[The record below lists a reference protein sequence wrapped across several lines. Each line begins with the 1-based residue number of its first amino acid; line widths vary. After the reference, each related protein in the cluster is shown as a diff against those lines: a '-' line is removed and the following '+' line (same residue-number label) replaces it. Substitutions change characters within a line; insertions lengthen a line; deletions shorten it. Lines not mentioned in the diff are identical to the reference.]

1 MMAVVLH
8 GVHMAINQ
16 DGKDKKASKI
26 VRENKQSQEYWDKKL
41 ADEGLFVIT
50 ENHRPKRQIP
60 MYKAP
65 ANEDSKLARGNA
77 HGGINETVEYYTM
90 LKHYCVQ
97 RNFRF
102 REIGK
107 MPSKQRRYFRFL
119 LLNYCDG
126 KSVPK
131 AYMYIKAKA
140 ERLGLETPNSQIYF
154 FKKVQAVKESFIK
167 DFALFSQY
175 MQYLKYSWTANP
187 KTWLQFKQL
196 ETLLPGYHDVD

>member
-8 GVHMAINQ
+8 GAHMI
-16 DGKDKKASKI
+16 KSK
-26 VRENKQSQEYWDKKL
+26 ENKQSQEYWDKKL

-131 AYMYIKAKA
+131 AYRHIKAKA
-140 ERLGLETPNSQIYF
+140 ERLGLETPNSLIYF

-175 MQYLKYSWTANP
+175 MLYLKYSWTANP
-187 KTWLQFKQL
+187 KTWYKFRQL
-196 ETLLPGYHDVD
+196 ETLLPGYHDID